1 MAKIIHCTK
10 GFSLRM
16 CLREEYPQ
24 VYQSLE
30 AQGLWDMMDD
40 RTNATVIEAV
50 EAARKSNPLAAQMNE
65 MAAKLKAINETA
77 AMVEADAMSNALTKK
92 CLKVLGISKYQ
103 FLEQF
108 KGVLLRENPWQDFLN
123 IFKPTL
129 LPGDRYELKQQM
141 TALSKHMKE
150 HEDEARTRMQLARDI
165 NNFNIQYRFAPC
177 GAAPYYFIEDGLRIL
192 EFDERFMTARIL
204 GPDDAGDGEFFRS
217 SEDVQFSAFV
227 NPSIVEKLMA
237 EQDSDLMLDYIELIR
252 QVESSK
258 SSDLSQFSHLL
269 AFLDAHPEL

>member
-1 MAKIIHCTK
+1 MERIVYCIK
-10 GFSLRM
+10 GFSLR
-16 CLREEYPQ
+16 LRIREEYPQ
-24 VYQSLE
+24 VYESLE
-30 AQGLWDMMDD
+30 VRGLWDMMDD
-40 RTNATVIEAV
+40 RTNSIIIEAV

-65 MAAKLKAINETA
+65 MAAKLKAINETE
-77 AMVEADAMSNALTKK
+77 AMVKADAMSKALSDK
-92 CLKVLGISKYQ
+92 CLKVLGIPRYQ

-108 KGVLLRENPWQDFLN
+108 NGILLRENPWQDFLN

-129 LPGDRYELKQQM
+129 LPNDRHELRQQI
-141 TALSKHMKE
+141 TALSKLQRE
-150 HEDEARTRMQLARDI
+150 HEEEIRTRMQLSKDI
-165 NNFNIQYRFAPC
+165 NDFCIQYRFAPFC
-177 GAAPYYFIEDGLRIL
+177 AAPYYFIEDGLRIL

-217 SEDVQFSAFV
+217 SENVQFSAFV

-252 QVESSK
+252 QVESSE
-258 SSDLSQFSHLL
+258 SIDLSQFSHLL